1 MIYCENKNKNERSF
15 VAVTPL
21 WEFKLNR
28 YFLSIF
34 WCLRLLKFL
43 LLNLSLKIYSKTF
56 FQSIK
61 SFRLFLFP
69 IIEFVLHLNLIL
81 LKSNKK
87 FLPALI
93 SIHFFAAK
101 WKTFAN
107 ALDFSLIGFL
117 FFSCEM
123 PAILFHCIFLL
134 LTFLK
139 AFHVGLFGH
148 STLEF
153 L

>member
-1 MIYCENKNKNERSF
+1 MVESQKACHFTLPLGFNVIPIKNWLMKINIHMLRGRRGHSCSSIIKF
-15 VAVTPL
+15 AT
-21 WEFKLNR
+21 
-28 YFLSIF
+28 FLA
-34 WCLRLLKFL
+34 
-43 LLNLSLKIYSKTF
+43 LKIYSKTF
-56 FQSIK
+56 FKSIK

-69 IIEFVLHLNLIL
+69 IIEFVLHSNLIL

-117 FFSCEM
+117 FF
-123 PAILFHCIFLL
+123 FIFNACD
-134 LTFLK
+134 TF
-139 AFHVGLFGH
+139 
-148 STLEF
+148 TLY
-153 L
+153 LSPTHIS